1 MTFQGFKLNAKE
13 CSFYGTYKCGV
24 CECDDSHFGRK
35 CECDSDNA
43 HGTKDLTSGCRPDN
57 FTQVDCS
64 GRGSCVCGVC
74 ECEGRQNPDE
84 VCSNFLQPDMVI
96 NFKFDFQH
104 ISGPFCECDNFSCD
118 RHNGLLC
125 AGADHGTCVCGKC
138 QCAAGWT
145 GKSCECKTSSDT
157 CIPPGGGEI
166 CSGKGTCECG
176 ICKCF
181 EDTEQGRYS
190 GRYCEKCPVSRMKLL
205 PRSGLQ

>member
-84 VCSNFLQPDMVI
+84 VCSNFLQPDI
-96 NFKFDFQH
+96 FRNFIF
-104 ISGPFCECDNFSCD
+104 ISSTSLGLSVSATTSLATVTMAFCALAPTTAHARAVSANAQLV
-118 RHNGLLC
+118 GLASL
-125 AGADHGTCVCGKC
+125 ASARPRVTPAFPLAVEKSALARALAS
-138 QCAAGWT
+138 AAFA
-145 GKSCECKTSSDT
+145 SVSKTLNR
-157 CIPPGGGEI
+157 
-166 CSGKGTCECG
+166 
-176 ICKCF
+176 
-181 EDTEQGRYS
+181 EDT
-190 GRYCEKCPVSRMKLL
+190 LADTA
-205 PRSGLQ
+205 RSVP